1 MFLHAHGSFG
11 IAIARGM
18 IDVCWPNWHVN
29 ADAVGGT
36 DMLEA
41 NVSLSGQAVSDRG
54 GDLSSSAPE
63 TQLRSEGLDLYTHV
77 SVHACLFV

>member
-11 IAIARGM
+11 IVIARGM
-18 IDVCWPNWHVN
+18 MMFAGLIGMLMQMLL
-29 ADAVGGT
+29 VGP

-41 NVSLSGQAVSDRG
+41 NVSYQDRRWVTAG

-63 TQLRSEGLDLYTHV
+63 TQLRLKAWDLYTHV
-77 SVHACLFV
+77 SVHTSLFV